1 MKPITTYTALLAL
14 GFALTAWHF
23 TQGTDLVAY
32 TVLGCGTLALLAL
45 QGATSFIRPFWADGT
60 EIPQPTTGHILT
72 TTILVEAATIG
83 IAATVG
89 PIPAAIVRAV
99 GLVIQLAAIGK
110 LGRDFNGAD
119 EIDHLAGAAQDK
131 TIQRKH
137 RTP

>member
-1 MKPITTYTALLAL
+1 MKPISTYTALLAL

-32 TVLGCGTLALLAL
+32 TVLGCGTLALLAF
-45 QGATSFIRPFWADGT
+45 QGATSFQRPFWADGT
-60 EIPQPTTGHILT
+60 EVPMPATGHILT

-89 PIPAAIVRAV
+89 AIPAAIVRAV

-110 LGRDFNGAD
+110 LNRDFQGASD
-119 EIDHLAGAAQDK
+119 LDQHAADLQDK
-131 TIQRKH
+131 SMPRK
-137 RTP
+137 RTRP